1 MLHLPQHFGGRVL
14 WGMAC
19 HNPLIYW
26 MGENCPNAFND
37 ITYGSNQYPNQASLI
52 GEALPCKYG
61 FEAAP
66 GWDVSELRLSCTLY
80 HITIATDAL
89 EHELSFNIS
98 IYLYSACDRI
108 RIDQI
113 QQLRLLCHEVSRWC

>member
-1 MLHLPQHFGGRVL
+1 MKEGLG
-14 WGMAC
+14 
-19 HNPLIYW
+19 
-26 MGENCPNAFND
+26 
-37 ITYGSNQYPNQASLI
+37 I
-52 GEALPCKYG
+52 GPEPCKYG

-80 HITIATDAL
+80 HIAITTDAL

-98 IYLYSACDRI
+98 IYLYSARDRI

-113 QQLRLLCHEVSRWC
+113 QQLRLLCHEVSRCC